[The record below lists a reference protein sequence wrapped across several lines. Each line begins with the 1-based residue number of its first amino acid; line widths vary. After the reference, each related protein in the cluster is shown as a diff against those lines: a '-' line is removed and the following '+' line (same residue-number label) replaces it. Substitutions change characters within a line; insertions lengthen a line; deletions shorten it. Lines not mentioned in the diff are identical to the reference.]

1 MIIRF
6 QIELRTE
13 RSFLLRNKKGS
24 KKDQKEITTQKVCD
38 MIKFIQSEFTEEDQY
53 GRDL

>member
-1 MIIRF
+1 ME
-6 QIELRTE
+6 Q
-13 RSFLLRNKKGS
+13 KGS
-24 KKDQKEITTQKVCD
+24 KETTTQKVCD